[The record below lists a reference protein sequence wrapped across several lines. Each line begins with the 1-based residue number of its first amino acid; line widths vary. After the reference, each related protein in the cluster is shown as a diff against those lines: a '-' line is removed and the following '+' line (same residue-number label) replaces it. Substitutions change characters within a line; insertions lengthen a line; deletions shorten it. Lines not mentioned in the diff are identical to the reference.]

1 MATSKKAVGRPSHSP
16 TPETRRQVEALASS
30 GTQYELIARVVD
42 ISVPTLTKHYA
53 DVLEVAAAKANA
65 MIAQSLYRRALSN
78 DKGAVAAAIFWLKSR
93 AGWRDHG
100 PVDDTNASLGKK
112 EIAQAEAQSAGQGTE
127 WGEDLHQNVTAT
139 VN

>member
-1 MATSKKAVGRPSHSP
+1 MSISKKSVGRPGHVP
-16 TPETRRQVEALASS
+16 TPETRRQVEALASC
-30 GTQYELIARVVD
+30 GTTYELVARVVD
-42 ISVPTLTKHYA
+42 ISVPTLTKHYS

-100 PVDDTNASLGKK
+100 PADENAISPGKK

-127 WGEDLHQNVTAT
+127 WGDDLHQNVTPII
-139 VN
+139 N

>member
-1 MATSKKAVGRPSHSP
+1 MSSSRKGIGRPAHLP
-16 TPETRRQVEALASS
+16 TSETRRQVEALASC
-30 GTQYELIARVVD
+30 GTQYELIARVLD

-78 DKGAVAAAIFWLKSR
+78 DKGAIAAAIFWLKSR

-100 PVDDTNASLGKK
+100 PVDETATSPGKK

-127 WGEDLHQNVTAT
+127 WGNDLHQSVSPQLN
-139 VN
+139 

>member
-1 MATSKKAVGRPSHSP
+1 MEIKKKHVGRPAHLP

-30 GTQYELIARVVD
+30 GTQYELIARVLD

-100 PVDDTNASLGKK
+100 PVDETNATLGKK
-112 EIAQAEAQSAGQGTE
+112 EIAQAEAQAAGQGTE
-127 WGEDLHQNVTAT
+127 WGDDLHQSVSQKLN
-139 VN
+139 